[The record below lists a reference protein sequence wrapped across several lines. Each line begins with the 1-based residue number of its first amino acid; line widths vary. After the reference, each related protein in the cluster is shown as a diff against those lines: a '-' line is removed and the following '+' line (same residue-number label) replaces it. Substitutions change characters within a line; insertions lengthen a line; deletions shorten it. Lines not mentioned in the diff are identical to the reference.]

1 MAKRPVAL
9 HLADIVEAVE
19 RERRVL
25 GDTPLAAF
33 EGDWQKQWLIER
45 GVEIISE
52 ASRRIPD
59 AVKARHPDI
68 PWPKVAAIGNVLRH
82 EYTTIAAPVMWSLVR
97 QDLPPLERAC
107 LEELARLPDKAP

>member
-45 GVEIISE
+45 RAEIISE

-59 AVKARHPDI
+59 VVKARHPDI
-68 PWPKVAAIGNVLRH
+68 PWPRSRPLATYFDMNTRPLR
-82 EYTTIAAPVMWSLVR
+82 R
-97 QDLPPLERAC
+97 R
-107 LEELARLPDKAP
+107 